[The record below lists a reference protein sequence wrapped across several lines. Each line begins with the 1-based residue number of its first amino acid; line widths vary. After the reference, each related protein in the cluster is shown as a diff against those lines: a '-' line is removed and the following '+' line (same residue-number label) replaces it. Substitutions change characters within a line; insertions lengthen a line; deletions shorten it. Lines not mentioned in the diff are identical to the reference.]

1 MPNRYIKDFTG
12 TTNPSLSG
20 FTIYDDGQ
28 QTYKTSLD
36 TLKTILVDSGSHTFI
51 GNQTIHGNLTVTGST
66 TMGSLGSTHLIS
78 GSIVLRG
85 NESING
91 MLYVSSSSG
100 FGNQVVIGRGIPHV
114 DNPEILHVQNSGSYN
129 ITHFQANHTEYAQV
143 NITNTNSDGNA
154 STDLVLTADNGTE
167 FIHFV
172 DLGINSSTYTGG
184 LVGRENDSY
193 LLNVG
198 KDMYIGTVGGLSHP
212 SNLHLFSQNSW
223 EIPQIHISGSGQ
235 ISFNTLNITEGFQY
249 ELSGSAHFLNNV
261 NVVQNVT
268 TNGFTILSEVSSSL
282 NFANDSEAQAGNVPL
297 GGLYRSGSHIL
308 IRLT

>member
-12 TTNPSLSG
+12 TTNPSLTG
-20 FTIYDDGQ
+20 HTIYDDGL
-28 QTYKTSLD
+28 QTYKTSLG
-36 TLKTILVDSGSHTFI
+36 TLRTILVDSGSHTFN
-51 GNQTIHGNLTVTGST
+51 GNQDIHGSLTVTGST
-66 TMGSLGSTHLIS
+66 RFEGGS
-78 GSIVLRG
+78 
-85 NESING
+85 
-91 MLYVSSSSG
+91 
-100 FGNQVVIGRGIPHV
+100 VIGIGNPHV

-129 ITHFQANHTEYAQV
+129 IAHFQSNHTEYAQV

-167 FIHFV
+167 FIHYV

-198 KDMYIGTVGGLSHP
+198 KDMYIGTVGGPSHP
-212 SNLHLFSQNSW
+212 SDLHLFSQNSW

-235 ISFNTLNITEGFQY
+235 IGFNTLNITEGFQY

>member
-12 TTNPSLSG
+12 TTNPSLTG
-20 FTIYDDGQ
+20 FTIYDDGL

-36 TLKTILVDSGSHTFI
+36 TLRTILVDSGSHTFT
-51 GNQTIHGNLTVTGST
+51 GNQDIHGNLTITGST

-85 NESING
+85 DEAING
-91 MLYVSSSSG
+91 MLYVSSSTRLE
-100 FGNQVVIGRGIPHV
+100 NQAVIGVGIPHT

-129 ITHFQANHTEYAQV
+129 IAHFQSNHTEYAQV

-167 FIHFV
+167 FIHYV

-198 KDMYIGTVGGLSHP
+198 KDMYIGTVGGPSHP
-212 SNLHLFSQNSW
+212 SDLHLFSQNSW
-223 EIPQIHISGSGQ
+223 ELPQIHISGSGQ
-235 ISFNTLNITEGFQY
+235 IGFNSLNITEGFQY

>member
-36 TLKTILVDSGSHTFI
+36 TLRTILVDSGSHTFI
-51 GNQTIHGNLTVTGST
+51 GNQDIHGQLTVTGST
-66 TMGSLGSTHLIS
+66 RLGGINTFHLVTGSMVLKGDEAINGDLWVS
-78 GSIVLRG
+78 GSSRL
-85 NESING
+85 SNG
-91 MLYVSSSSG
+91 VVG
-100 FGNQVVIGRGIPHV
+100 FGNFHTN
-114 DNPEILHVQNSGSYN
+114 NPEILHVQNSGSYN
-129 ITHFQANHTEYAQV
+129 IAHLQSNHTEYAQV

-154 STDLVLTADNGTE
+154 STDLVLTSDNGTE
-167 FIHFV
+167 FIHYV
-172 DLGINSSTYTGG
+172 DLGINSSAYTGG

-198 KDMYIGTVGGLSHP
+198 KDMYVGTVGGPSHP
-212 SNLHLFSQNSW
+212 SNLNLFSQNSW
-223 EIPQIHISGSGQ
+223 ELPQIHISGSGQ
-235 ISFNTLNITEGFQY
+235 IGFNTLNITEGFQY

>member
-36 TLKTILVDSGSHTFI
+36 TLRTILVDSGSHTFI
-51 GNQTIHGNLTVTGST
+51 GDQDIHGNLTVTGST

-91 MLYVSSSSG
+91 MLYVSSSSRLE
-100 FGNQVVIGRGIPHV
+100 NQVVIGTGNPHT

-167 FIHFV
+167 FIHYV

-198 KDMYIGTVGGLSHP
+198 KDMYIGTVGGPSHP
-212 SNLHLFSQNSW
+212 SDLHLFSQNSW

-235 ISFNTLNITEGFQY
+235 IGFNTLNITEGFQY
-249 ELSGSAHFLNNV
+249 EISGSAHFLNNV

>member
-36 TLKTILVDSGSHTFI
+36 TLRTILVDSGSHTFI
-51 GNQTIHGNLTVTGST
+51 GNQTIQGNLTLSGTGSISNYLSV
-66 TMGSLGSTHLIS
+66 GKYGQPHSDGPESLRVENS
-78 GSIVLRG
+78 GSINVARFYG
-85 NESING
+85 DQQYYAQIN
-91 MLYVSSSSG
+91 LKNRSSG
-100 FGNQVVIGRGIPHV
+100 
-114 DNPEILHVQNSGSYN
+114 S
-129 ITHFQANHTEYAQV
+129 
-143 NITNTNSDGNA
+143 NA
-154 STDLVLTADNGTE
+154 SADIVITADNGTE
-167 FIHFV
+167 FIHYV
-172 DLGINSSTYTGG
+172 DLGINSSQYTGG
-184 LVGRENDSY
+184 YVGYENDSY

-198 KDMYIGTVGGLSHP
+198 KDMYVGTVGGPSHP
-212 SNLHLFSQNSW
+212 SNLNLFSQNSW
-223 EIPQIHISGSGQ
+223 ELPQIHISGSGQ
-235 ISFNTLNITEGFQY
+235 IGFNTLNITEGFQY
-249 ELSGSAHFLNNV
+249 EISGSAHFLNNV
-261 NVVQNVT
+261 NIVQNVT